1 VVFTCQNNLRYS
13 IEKNECDWAVNV
25 DCKGKGDYMWEGI
38 KENFCKR
45 LVCGENELIYISNK
59 IFYLISRMEIIQM
72 VNIVID
78 FINVKQRWIIQ
89 NDVRIDLCLME
100 KQKNVIGKIKLIV
113 KVEKNSS
120 VRSDLHY
127 YLQQWTKLR
136 SVRKMIILSG
146 KMRVRS
152 KMLLNFIKTIIKIIR
167 GENHRWERK
176 MPFKITLCI
185 HTCSNQEKW
194 KNSGKMIYHS
204 GKSFLSIG
212 KVLRYTGKMID
223 VKEKCLSL

>member
-1 VVFTCQNNLRYS
+1 MFQNLFFSGFPIFECNSEPETGRISCTPPLEKRPIRSNNPARLELCYIFTYYFVPSVQLHETDPIERTDEGTTQEMEAVRRY
-13 IEKNECDWAVNV
+13 D
-25 DCKGKGDYMWEGI
+25 D
-38 KENFCKR
+38 
-45 LVCGENELIYISNK
+45 
-59 IFYLISRMEIIQM
+59 
-72 VNIVID
+72 
-78 FINVKQRWIIQ
+78 
-89 NDVRIDLCLME
+89 
-100 KQKNVIGKIKLIV
+100 
-113 KVEKNSS
+113 
-120 VRSDLHY
+120 
-127 YLQQWTKLR
+127 QQWTKLR

-194 KNSGKMIYHS
+194 KNSGKMFYHS

>member
-113 KVEKNSS
+113 KVEKN
-120 VRSDLHY
+120 
-127 YLQQWTKLR
+127 
-136 SVRKMIILSG
+136 
-146 KMRVRS
+146 
-152 KMLLNFIKTIIKIIR
+152 
-167 GENHRWERK
+167 
-176 MPFKITLCI
+176 
-185 HTCSNQEKW
+185 
-194 KNSGKMIYHS
+194 
-204 GKSFLSIG
+204 
-212 KVLRYTGKMID
+212 
-223 VKEKCLSL
+223 